1 MTCCCKAFQKFER
14 PLTGVAGCGMV
25 FPVLRQLRSAARA
38 PSKRGTMPTTMTWGG
53 GGVDVALGR
62 RASMEVEAGRML
74 AQHQDEQ
81 AALLSSGKK
90 DYSYSDALPG
100 ADRCGGGPMASVWKG
115 VM

>member
-1 MTCCCKAFQKFER
+1 MLFQRVLEVRKAFDR
-14 PLTGVAGCGMV
+14 CGGVWNGQC
-25 FPVLRQLRSAARA
+25 RQLRSAARA
-38 PSKRGTMPTTMTWGG
+38 PNKRGTMPTTMTWGG

-62 RASMEVEAGRML
+62 RASMEVEAGRVL

-100 ADRCGGGPMASVWKG
+100 ADRCGGGSMASVWKG